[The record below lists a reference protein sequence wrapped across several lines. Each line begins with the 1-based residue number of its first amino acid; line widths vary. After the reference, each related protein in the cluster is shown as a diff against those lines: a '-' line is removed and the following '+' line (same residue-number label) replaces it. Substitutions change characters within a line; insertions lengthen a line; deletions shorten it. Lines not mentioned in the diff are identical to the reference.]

1 MGAPI
6 QIRVYDNEISV
17 WNDGGLPEGITE
29 VDDNQSVI
37 SGNKDDAFEKLHKF
51 SCCVGITACSCQ

>member
-1 MGAPI
+1 MGVPI

-29 VDDNQSVI
+29 VDLKKYTGLNREI
-37 SGNKDDAFEKLHKF
+37 L
-51 SCCVGITACSCQ
+51 